1 MVVHAD
7 WEGLESVSLPVLRQ
21 LYLGRRTRAA
31 GRRVYCL
38 DLPAGSPAREAFTR
52 TVIGWSARS
61 LDRYWLRQ
69 ALSGGPPPPREVAGP
84 AELLALV
91 ARQPGSLGYV
101 AWKDL
106 ADAPPGVRVLAIEA
120 RGQYRHPEDA
130 GYPIVR
136 P

>member
-1 MVVHAD
+1 M
-7 WEGLESVSLPVLRQ
+7 LRQ

-38 DLPAGSPAREAFTR
+38 DLPAASPERDAFTR
-52 TVIGWSARS
+52 AVIGWTARS

-84 AELLALV
+84 AEMLALV
-91 ARQPGSLGYV
+91 AQQPGTLGYV
-101 AWKDL
+101 AWKHL
-106 ADAPPGVRVLAIEA
+106 ADAPPGVRVLAVETGG
-120 RGQYRHPEDA
+120 RYRRPDDA

-136 P
+136 R